1 MPRMPIRPQI
11 RICNTLLR
19 LVTCVF
25 QQVVEYAEAPLE
37 VGPGPA
43 GLQQAGEVGQQAL
56 EGGQEGVP
64 VGGEEGVHHVTHLA
78 QDVHV
83 LFVLVLQ
90 VLLHSYT
97 GSYKINKMK

>member
-1 MPRMPIRPQI
+1 
-11 RICNTLLR
+11 
-19 LVTCVF
+19 
-25 QQVVEYAEAPLE
+25 
-37 VGPGPA
+37 
-43 GLQQAGEVGQQAL
+43 
-56 EGGQEGVP
+56 